1 MERDVYDVFPNP
13 DSEIDRE
20 SYPILLKEWQV
31 RIAIM
36 KKYGYDTVAFSELVH
51 EYALAAAA
59 IRDGHAVSEDEIA
72 AFIKEQSDN
81 IDMALSD
88 PEFKSEIEKSLAD
101 SGGREAFLDRVTFS
115 AERNLLIGKYLRA
128 SYERMGVAPSDFNA
142 ANAELFKAS
151 RAAVAAV
158 EIELTGSPKIDAS
171 PEKAIAYLKEAESLA
186 VPPTPASIL
195 TPAAAP

>member
-1 MERDVYDVFPNP
+1 M
-13 DSEIDRE
+13 
-20 SYPILLKEWQV
+20 
-31 RIAIM
+31 
-36 KKYGYDTVAFSELVH
+36 
-51 EYALAAAA
+51 
-59 IRDGHAVSEDEIA
+59 
-72 AFIKEQSDN
+72 
-81 IDMALSD
+81 
-88 PEFKSEIEKSLAD
+88 
-101 SGGREAFLDRVTFS
+101 TFS

-142 ANAELFKAS
+142 ANATLFKVS

-186 VPPTPASIL
+186 IPPAPASIL